1 MIKTNNF
8 KEKYE
13 STMKDY
19 KEFMAEYTNI
29 MIGTGVD
36 IQDSEIGGVV
46 GKTTRILNE
55 FVELTEA
62 SFDLINQQADQ
73 INDISD
79 RIDLIIM
86 KLSSIN

>member
-1 MIKTNNF
+1 MIRTNNF

-13 STMKDY
+13 NTMKDY
-19 KEFMAEYTNI
+19 KEFMVEYTNM
-29 MIGTGVD
+29 MIGTGIDV
-36 IQDSEIGGVV
+36 QDSEIGGIV

-86 KLSSIN
+86 KLNSTN